1 LKLENAQL
9 RPSGQGGVKKLIRTL
24 AARWDEDRSAVWVCR
39 ADGQPRR
46 FAATEVLAGQHEVFA
61 VETCTGADNI
71 WVLTG
76 PAGGSAIT
84 RRHRYTVSGKYE
96 GFRAVI

>member
-1 LKLENAQL
+1 
-9 RPSGQGGVKKLIRTL
+9 LIQTFL
-24 AARWDEDRSAVWVCR
+24 ARWDEDRSAVWVYR

-46 FAATEVLAGQHEVFA
+46 FAAAEVLAGEHEVFA
-61 VETCTGADNI
+61 VETHDGADHI

-76 PAGGSAIT
+76 PIGGSEIT
-84 RRHRYTVSGKYE
+84 RRHQYTVSGKYE